1 MKIFDILSR
10 IPFLRSYASKFLLV
24 AFLGTHVPLIGIV
37 FLILFGESDKLS
49 PLTVLLMMLV
59 FTIVGAAATLATLH
73 YLLEPVRLVSGSLR
87 YFIQNGKPPE
97 LPVHYQD
104 EVGQLIK
111 DTQMT
116 LKTQSRLLQEQ
127 KDLMS
132 VIAHDIRSPA
142 STALSI
148 NNIIRQKTD
157 KKEVVEASDHLKSLG
172 EKQLQM
178 AEDLLQSLKADEQ
191 LGPGQKEE
199 VPLAPLIEESI
210 AMYQNSIDEKELK
223 VDVDVP
229 DDLTIQVHKGQ
240 FSQVITNLLSNAVKF
255 SYQGGTNRF
264 KAKRDGHAV
273 HLWIEDA
280 GTGISNVDQKELFK
294 RFSSYQKKGTKGE
307 ASTGVGLFICKRI
320 LEQHHGDIEAQS
332 EGEDKGTTFHITLL
346 RN

>member
-87 YFIQNGKPPE
+87 HFIQNGKPPE

-116 LKTQSRLLQEQ
+116 LKTQSRLLREQ

-132 VIAHDIRSPA
+132 VIAHDIRSP
-142 STALSI
+142 
-148 NNIIRQKTD
+148 
-157 KKEVVEASDHLKSLG
+157 SL
-172 EKQLQM
+172 
-178 AEDLLQSLKADEQ
+178 
-191 LGPGQKEE
+191 
-199 VPLAPLIEESI
+199 
-210 AMYQNSIDEKELK
+210 
-223 VDVDVP
+223 
-229 DDLTIQVHKGQ
+229 
-240 FSQVITNLLSNAVKF
+240 
-255 SYQGGTNRF
+255 
-264 KAKRDGHAV
+264 
-273 HLWIEDA
+273 
-280 GTGISNVDQKELFK
+280 
-294 RFSSYQKKGTKGE
+294 YQKSGQYSAFHQQHYPAKNRQERSCRGE
-307 ASTGVGLFICKRI
+307 RSPQIPWRKTAPNGRGPPAIP
-320 LEQHHGDIEAQS
+320 
-332 EGEDKGTTFHITLL
+332 EGG
-346 RN
+346 